1 MPKIKKASAKKHVIT
16 SCGVKI
22 LKSSHQYIKDLKA
35 QGYQPEIYGHRVWQ
49 SGFVLMNYLKKHPL
63 PKRTSVMELGCGW
76 GITSVFLAKQYRA
89 SVTAVD
95 ADKHVAAYLALHA
108 NLNEVQVKFKRHRF
122 EQITTKQLK
131 GQHTLVG
138 SDICFWESMENTLY
152 NLVRRALR
160 AGVQQVI
167 IADPGRSPFW
177 QLSERC
183 QDKLHAK
190 VVTHSINK
198 PSPAEKYLLVIN
210 Q

>member
-1 MPKIKKASAKKHVIT
+1 MPKLTTPSSKHMIT

-22 LKSSHQYIKDLKA
+22 LKGSHQYIKGLKA
-35 QGYQPEIYGHRVWQ
+35 QGYQPAIYGHRIWQ

-63 PKRTSVMELGCGW
+63 PKRTKVMELGCGW
-76 GITSVFLAKQYRA
+76 GITSVFLAKQYHA

-108 NLNEVQVKFKRHRF
+108 YLNQVQVEFKRNRF
-122 EQITTKQLK
+122 EKISTKQLK

-138 SDICFWESMENTLY
+138 SDICFWESMDDTLY
-152 NLVRRALR
+152 NLIRRALK
-160 AGVQQVI
+160 ANVQQII

-177 QLSERC
+177 RLSERC
-183 QDKLHAK
+183 QTKLNAK
-190 VVTHSINK
+190 MVSHRINK
-198 PSPAEKYLLVIN
+198 PTPTEKYLLVIN